1 MQFCPACIFFVIAV
15 NISEATS
22 IQSALADYIKD
33 PSPETFDKEIIY
45 DVTSGTINVTDI
57 AADTVAENACI
68 KAQEDLAATENALE
82 KLAMRHYCEKACDEV
97 DNEACGFLL
106 NGLSVLTFL
115 VVLEC

>member
-22 IQSALADYIKD
+22 LQSVLADYIKD
-33 PSPETFDKEIIY
+33 PSQETFDEEIIY
-45 DVTSGTINVTDI
+45 NVTAGTINVNDI
-57 AADTVAENACI
+57 SAESVAENACI

-82 KLAMRHYCEKACDEV
+82 KLAMRHFCEKACDEV
-97 DNEACGFLL
+97 DYEACGFLV

-115 VVLEC
+115 AVLEC

>member
-1 MQFCPACIFFVIAV
+1 MQFCPICIFFVIAA

-22 IQSALADYIKD
+22 VQSALADYIKD
-33 PSPETFDKEIIY
+33 PSQEAFDEEIIY
-45 DVTSGTINVTDI
+45 NVTAGTINNTDL
-57 AADTVAENACI
+57 AAENACI

-97 DNEACGFLL
+97 DYEACGFLV

-115 VVLEC
+115 AVLEC

>member
-1 MQFCPACIFFVIAV
+1 MQFCPACIFFVIAA

-22 IQSALADYIKD
+22 VQSALADYIKD
-33 PSPETFDKEIIY
+33 PSQEAFDEEIIY
-45 DVTSGTINVTDI
+45 NVTAGTINNTDL
-57 AADTVAENACI
+57 AAENACI

-97 DNEACGFLL
+97 DYEACGFLV

-115 VVLEC
+115 AVLEC

>member
-1 MQFCPACIFFVIAV
+1 MQFCPACIFFVIAA

-22 IQSALADYIKD
+22 VQSALADYIKD
-33 PSPETFDKEIIY
+33 PSQEAFDEEIIY
-45 DVTSGTINVTDI
+45 NFTAGTINNTDL
-57 AADTVAENACI
+57 AAENACI

-97 DNEACGFLL
+97 DYEACGFLV

-115 VVLEC
+115 AVLEC